1 MEMANEDGNVADLTI
16 EILQGIRSELQGLR
30 AESRQGLAEVRAEV
44 SELRAEVSELRA
56 EVSEVRAEV
65 SEVRAE
71 VSEVR
76 AELHTLA
83 ENTQVGF
90 AALLGQGDRRFL
102 DHEGRLRR
110 LEEHTGLEPTRG

>member
-44 SELRAEVSELRA
+44 SEVRAEVSELRA

-71 VSEVR
+71 
-76 AELHTLA
+76 LHTLA
-83 ENTQVGF
+83 ESTQVGF